1 MIDFS
6 EEEFICLENYFNA
19 NKLMI
24 DCKEAAV
31 RVSQETWDGIEERML
46 LPTVQ
51 DS

>member
-1 MIDFS
+1 
-6 EEEFICLENYFNA
+6 
-19 NKLMI
+19 MI